1 MTITHIIILLA
12 TGIGVGFASGLL
24 GVGGGFIV
32 TPIQYMVFT
41 SMGVEDPMKLAI
53 GTSLAVVLPT
63 ALSGTWRHN
72 KKGAVWWKPAI
83 IMGICSAAAAF
94 GGARLAIYLPEAV
107 LKMVFGI
114 VVLFAGIRMLIFKP
128 PSVEQEPRSN
138 PWLWAAWAIPVGL
151 ISSFT
156 GVGGGI
162 VAVPIMMLA
171 LRFKMHTAVATSLAM
186 VVFTSIGGL
195 TGYIMNGW
203 GVSGI
208 PSPNLGYVHIWSW
221 LALATT
227 SIGMAQVGAITA
239 HQLPAKKLRYMFVLV
254 VFFMGGRMLWD
265 GVQDIIGPEALS
277 LFNWLGWPV

>member
-1 MTITHIIILLA
+1 MTITHIIILLV

-24 GVGGGFIV
+24 GVGGGSIV

-41 SMGVEDPMKLAI
+41 SMGVADPMKLAI

-72 KKGAVWWKPAI
+72 KEGAVWWKAAI
-83 IMGICSAAAAF
+83 TMGVFSAAAAF
-94 GGARLAIYLPEAV
+94 GGARLAIYLPETV
-107 LKMVFGI
+107 LKIIFGI
-114 VVLFAGIRMLIFKP
+114 VVLVASIRMLIFKP
-128 PSVEQEPRSN
+128 PSVEQEPISN

-156 GVGGGI
+156 GAGGG
-162 VAVPIMMLA
+162 VVTVPIMVLA

-186 VVFTSIGGL
+186 VIFTSIGGL
-195 TGYIMNGW
+195 AGYIVNGW

-221 LALATT
+221 LALVTT
-227 SIGMAQVGAITA
+227 SISMAQIGAITA
-239 HQLPAKKLRYMFVLV
+239 HRLPAKRLRYIFVLIML
-254 VFFMGGRMLWD
+254 FMSGRMLWA
-265 GVQDIIGPEALS
+265 GIQDVIGPKALS
-277 LFNWLGWPV
+277 LFDWLSWPL